1 LLVSHQNGEI
11 FDHPPGTTLSQ
22 EVKVTIHLYL
32 SLVPEA
38 LIASML
44 SPEEFGNYYAVG
56 TKKKS
61 SGQAIFFEVDPNF
74 RSKYFRIKEGISRCV
89 PHEDGSP
96 KASIYISVYRVLE
109 HVDVSAL
116 GQLYLVTQDG
126 RTLGL
131 NSTDHIPTLE
141 DGLHLYKEIVPVS
154 PLVASRL
161 NPMEFYDLIVKNP
174 TSLVT
179 LPAIAFAELRLDELA
194 VDPEMGQVG
203 DLPYSNMDHL
213 REVLKDLNTK
223 PVATKMVDRASPAT
237 FAYRTVK
244 NGLYVGNEKAISFY
258 PMPSRDDLRE
268 NHYRWWRSANM

>member
-1 LLVSHQNGEI
+1 MTV
-11 FDHPPGTTLSQ
+11 
-22 EVKVTIHLYL
+22 HLYL
-32 SLVPEA
+32 SLVPEV

-44 SPEEFGNYYAVG
+44 EPNEFGNYYAVG

-61 SGQAIFFEVDPNF
+61 SGQAIFLEIDPNF

-89 PHEDGSP
+89 PHDDGTP

-109 HVDVSAL
+109 HVPVSAL
-116 GQLYLVTQDG
+116 GKLFLVTQDG

-131 NSTDHIPTLE
+131 DASVLLPPLDE
-141 DGLHLYKEIVPVS
+141 GLHLYKEIAPVS
-154 PLVASRL
+154 PLIASRL

-179 LPAIAFAELRLDELA
+179 LPAIAYAELRLDELA
-194 VDPEMGQVG
+194 EDPEMGQVG

-213 REVLKDLNTK
+213 REVLKDLKTK

-237 FAYRTVK
+237 LAYRTIK
-244 NGLYVGNEKAISFY
+244 NGFYIGNESVMAYY
-258 PMPSRDDLRE
+258 PMPSSEELRE
-268 NHYRWWRSANM
+268 NNYRWWRSANI

>member
-1 LLVSHQNGEI
+1 
-11 FDHPPGTTLSQ
+11 
-22 EVKVTIHLYL
+22 VTVHLYL

-44 SPEEFGNYYAVG
+44 TPEEFGSYYAVG

-61 SGQAIFFEVDPNF
+61 SGQALFFEVDPDY

-109 HVDVSAL
+109 HVSIDAL
-116 GQLYLVTQDG
+116 KKLYVVTQDG

-131 NSTDHIPTLE
+131 DPSEEMPSLDE
-141 DGLHLYKEIVPVS
+141 GLHLYKEIAPVS

-161 NPMEFYDLIVKNP
+161 NPIEFYDLIVKNP

-179 LPAIAFAELRLDELA
+179 LPAITFAELRLDELA
-194 VDPEMGQVG
+194 SDPEMGQVG

-213 REVLKDLNTK
+213 RQVLMDLKTK

-244 NGLYVGNEKAISFY
+244 NGFFVGNESAFAY
-258 PMPSRDDLRE
+258 FPMPSSEYLRE

>member
-1 LLVSHQNGEI
+1 MTV
-11 FDHPPGTTLSQ
+11 
-22 EVKVTIHLYL
+22 HLYL

-44 SPEEFGNYYAVG
+44 TPEEFGSYYAVG

-61 SGQAIFFEVDPNF
+61 SGQAIFFEVDPDF
-74 RSKYFRIKEGISRCV
+74 RSKYFRINEGISRCV
-89 PHEDGSP
+89 PHEDGTP

-109 HVDVSAL
+109 HVAIEAL
-116 GQLYLVTQDG
+116 KKLYVVTQDG

-131 NSTDHIPTLE
+131 DASAAMPELNE
-141 DGLHLYKEIVPVS
+141 GLHLYKEIAPVS

-161 NPMEFYDLIVKNP
+161 NPVEFYDLIVKNP

-179 LPAIAFAELRLDELA
+179 LPAIFFAELRLDELA
-194 VDPEMGQVG
+194 NDPEMGQIG
-203 DLPYSNMDHL
+203 DLPYANMDHL
-213 REVLKDLNTK
+213 REVLMDLKTK

-244 NGLYVGNEKAISFY
+244 NGFFVGNEADFAY
-258 PMPSRDDLRE
+258 FPMPSSDDLRK

>member
-1 LLVSHQNGEI
+1 
-11 FDHPPGTTLSQ
+11 
-22 EVKVTIHLYL
+22 VTVHLYL

-44 SPEEFGNYYAVG
+44 TPEEFGSYYAVG

-61 SGQAIFFEVDPNF
+61 SGQALFFEVDPDF
-74 RSKYFRIKEGISRCV
+74 RSKYFRINEGISRCV
-89 PHEDGSP
+89 PHEDGTP

-109 HVDVSAL
+109 HVSIEAL
-116 GQLYLVTQDG
+116 KKLYVVTQDG

-131 NSTDHIPTLE
+131 DPAEKLPE
-141 DGLHLYKEIVPVS
+141 LDEGLHLYKEIAPVS

-161 NPMEFYDLIVKNP
+161 NPVEFYDLIVKNP

-179 LPAIAFAELRLDELA
+179 LPAIFFAELRLDELA
-194 VDPEMGQVG
+194 SDPEMGQVG

-213 REVLKDLNTK
+213 REVLMDLKTK

-244 NGLYVGNEKAISFY
+244 NGFFVGNESDFAYF
-258 PMPSRDDLRE
+258 PMPSSDELRKD
-268 NHYRWWRSANM
+268 HYRWWRSANM

>member
-1 LLVSHQNGEI
+1 MTV
-11 FDHPPGTTLSQ
+11 
-22 EVKVTIHLYL
+22 HLYL

-44 SPEEFGNYYAVG
+44 SPEEFGSYYAVG

-61 SGQAIFFEVDPNF
+61 SGQALFFEIDPDF
-74 RSKYFRIKEGISRCV
+74 RSKYLRIEEGISRCV

-96 KASIYISVYRVLE
+96 KSSIYIGVYRVLE
-109 HVDVSAL
+109 HIDISAL
-116 GQLYLVTQDG
+116 GKLYVVTQDG
-126 RTLGL
+126 RTLDLDAAESVPDLDG
-131 NSTDHIPTLE
+131 
-141 DGLHLYKEIVPVS
+141 GLHLYKEIAPVS

-161 NPMEFYDLIVKNP
+161 NPVEFYELIVKNP

-194 VDPEMGQVG
+194 EDPEMGRVG

-213 REVLKDLNTK
+213 REILKDLKNK
-223 PVATKMVDRASPAT
+223 PVATKMVDRASSAAI
-237 FAYRTVK
+237 AYRTIK
-244 NGLYVGNEKAISFY
+244 NGIYVGNESGLRFY
-258 PMPSRDDLRE
+258 PMPSNEDLKE

>member
-1 LLVSHQNGEI
+1 MTV
-11 FDHPPGTTLSQ
+11 
-22 EVKVTIHLYL
+22 HLYL

-44 SPEEFGNYYAVG
+44 TPEEFGSYYAVG

-61 SGQAIFFEVDPNF
+61 SGQALFFEVDPDY

-109 HVDVSAL
+109 HVSIDAL
-116 GQLYLVTQDG
+116 KKLYVVTQDG

-131 NSTDHIPTLE
+131 DPSEEMPSLDE
-141 DGLHLYKEIVPVS
+141 GLHLYKEIAPVS

-161 NPMEFYDLIVKNP
+161 NPIEFYDLIVKNP

-179 LPAIAFAELRLDELA
+179 LPAITFAELRLDELA
-194 VDPEMGQVG
+194 SDPEMGQVG

-213 REVLKDLNTK
+213 RQVLMDLKTK

-244 NGLYVGNEKAISFY
+244 NGFFVGNESAFAY
-258 PMPSRDDLRE
+258 FPMPSSEYLRE